1 MFYLVKSPWWLQKL
15 YSGCVWQIPTETP
28 TIYLSFDD
36 GPHPEITPLV
46 LNHLNTWKAKASFF
60 CVGNNVVNHPDIY
73 RRILDEGHAV
83 GNHSFNHL
91 NGWKQKDED
100 YLNDIAKAKQYI
112 DSDLFR
118 PPYGKITR
126 FQLKQLA
133 MPAYRL
139 KTIMWTVL
147 SGDFDNSLDDE
158 ACLRNVLLQ
167 TQSGSIV
174 VFHDS
179 VRAKEKMLYALPI
192 VLEFFTE
199 KGFRFERIESSK
211 L

>member
-1 MFYLVKSPWWLQKL
+1 MFYLVKSPWWLQQL
-15 YSGCVWQIPTETP
+15 YSGCVWQIPAENP
-28 TIYLSFDD
+28 SIYLSFDD

-46 LNHLNTWKAKASFF
+46 LDHLNKWNAKASFF

-126 FQLKQLA
+126 FQLKQLDK
-133 MPAYRL
+133 PAYRL
-139 KTIMWTVL
+139 KTI
-147 SGDFDNSLDDE
+147 
-158 ACLRNVLLQ
+158 LQ
-167 TQSGSIV
+167 HTKL
-174 VFHDS
+174 F
-179 VRAKEKMLYALPI
+179 LYY
-192 VLEFFTE
+192 
-199 KGFRFERIESSK
+199 RFSYRMFPFNN
-211 L
+211 

>member
-15 YSGCVWQIPTETP
+15 YSGCIWQIPSENP

-46 LNHLNTWKAKASFF
+46 LDHLNKWNAKASFF
-60 CVGNNVVNHPDIY
+60 CVGNNVMNHPEVY
-73 RRILDEGHAV
+73 SRIIDEGHAV

-91 NGWKQKDED
+91 NGWKQEDTD

-139 KTIMWTVL
+139 RTIMWTVL
-147 SGDFDNSLDDE
+147 SGDFDTSLEGE

-167 TQSGSIV
+167 TKSGSIV

-179 VRAKEKMLYALPI
+179 VRAKEKMLYALPK
-192 VLEFFTE
+192 VLEFFTG
-199 KGFRFERIESSK
+199 KGFRFERIESSM

>member
-1 MFYLVKSPWWLQKL
+1 VKSPWWLQKL
-15 YSGCVWQIPTETP
+15 YSGCIWQIPSENP

-46 LNHLNTWKAKASFF
+46 LDHLNKWNAKASFF
-60 CVGNNVVNHPDIY
+60 CVGNNVMNHPEVY
-73 RRILDEGHAV
+73 SRILDEGHAV

-91 NGWKQKDED
+91 NGWKQEDTD

-139 KTIMWTVL
+139 RTIMWTVL
-147 SGDFDNSLDDE
+147 SGDFDTSLEGE

-167 TQSGSIV
+167 TKSGSIV

-179 VRAKEKMLYALPI
+179 VRAKEKMLYALPK
-192 VLEFFTE
+192 VLEFFTG
-199 KGFRFERIESSK
+199 KGFRFERIESSM

>member
-1 MFYLVKSPWWLQKL
+1 
-15 YSGCVWQIPTETP
+15 
-28 TIYLSFDD
+28 
-36 GPHPEITPLV
+36 LV
-46 LNHLNTWKAKASFF
+46 LDHLNKWNAKASFF
-60 CVGNNVVNHPDIY
+60 CVGNNVMNHPEVY
-73 RRILDEGHAV
+73 SRILDEGHAV

-91 NGWKQKDED
+91 NGWKQEDTD

-139 KTIMWTVL
+139 RTIMWTVL
-147 SGDFDNSLDDE
+147 SGDFDTSLEGE

-167 TQSGSIV
+167 TKSGSIV

-179 VRAKEKMLYALPI
+179 VRAKEKMLYALPK
-192 VLEFFTE
+192 VLEFFTG
-199 KGFRFERIESSK
+199 KGFRFERIESSM

>member
-15 YSGCVWQIPTETP
+15 YSGCIWQIPSENP

-46 LNHLNTWKAKASFF
+46 LDHLNKWNAKASFF
-60 CVGNNVVNHPDIY
+60 CVGNNVMNHPEVY
-73 RRILDEGHAV
+73 SRILDEGHAV

-91 NGWKQKDED
+91 NGWKQEDTD

-133 MPAYRL
+133 MP
-139 KTIMWTVL
+139 
-147 SGDFDNSLDDE
+147 
-158 ACLRNVLLQ
+158 
-167 TQSGSIV
+167 
-174 VFHDS
+174 
-179 VRAKEKMLYALPI
+179 
-192 VLEFFTE
+192 
-199 KGFRFERIESSK
+199 
-211 L
+211 

>member
-15 YSGCVWQIPTETP
+15 YSGCIWQIPSENP

-46 LNHLNTWKAKASFF
+46 LDHLNKWNAKASFF
-60 CVGNNVVNHPDIY
+60 CVGNNVMNHPEVY
-73 RRILDEGHAV
+73 SRILDEGHAV

-91 NGWKQKDED
+91 NGWKQEDTD

-139 KTIMWTVL
+139 RTIMWTVL
-147 SGDFDNSLDDE
+147 SGDFDTSLEGE

-167 TQSGSIV
+167 TKSGSIV

-179 VRAKEKMLYALPI
+179 VRAKEKMLYALPK
-192 VLEFFTE
+192 VLEFFTG
-199 KGFRFERIESSK
+199 KGFRFERIESSM